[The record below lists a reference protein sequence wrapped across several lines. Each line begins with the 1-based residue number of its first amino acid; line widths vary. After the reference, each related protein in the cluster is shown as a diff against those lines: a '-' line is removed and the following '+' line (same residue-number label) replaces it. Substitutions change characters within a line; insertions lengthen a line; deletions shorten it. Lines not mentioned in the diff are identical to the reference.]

1 MSWQEE
7 LRRLDAELA
16 GGNITRHEHRKQRD
30 ELLAA
35 ASGGGVTSPLAAP
48 LVAAGSQPRW
58 QSANPVQSEAGQS
71 EQAQP
76 GPPPETPAPPQT
88 PTVTTSPPADLLAT
102 DRPTTAPSPADEQS
116 TDSMGYPGMSEAPTV
131 ITRPVMPGDLPGL
144 APPSPRHFSGVE
156 RQPSTPVPAQA
167 RVPGR
172 TWLFLGLGVFLVI
185 SLIVGATWFFS
196 KPSTGTATTA
206 PTSPV
211 NPQLDV
217 EGKLPVLPGKANPN
231 NSTMPIDK
239 AVQLQ
244 VISTEDASKV
254 RASGAQQVVYRASS
268 DATNVEDGYLM
279 LAIPTGSAS
288 DAAKLVQG
296 LRETLTGSGFKADP
310 LGPGDAGTAY
320 TGSNSTGR
328 VTALWYTSGTL
339 AIGIGVSQ
347 SLNGNSATL
356 RTRLVQVRDSVAVA
370 LPPG

>member
-35 ASGGGVTSPLAAP
+35 ASGGGVASPLAAP
-48 LVAAGSQPRW
+48 LVPAGSQPHW
-58 QSANPVQSEAGQS
+58 QSANPVQSEAGPS

-76 GPPPETPAPPQT
+76 GPPPEAPAAPQT
-88 PTVTTSPPADLLAT
+88 PTVLTNPSADLLAT
-102 DRPTTAPSPADEQS
+102 DRPTSAPSPADEQP

-131 ITRPVMPGDLPGL
+131 ITRAVMPGDLPGL

-156 RQPSTPVPAQA
+156 RQPSTPMPAHS

-172 TWLFLGLGVFLVI
+172 TWVFLGLGAFLVI
-185 SLIVGATWFFS
+185 GLIVGATFFFS
-196 KPSTGTATTA
+196 KPSTGTAA

-217 EGKLPVLPGKANPN
+217 EAKLPALPGKANPN
-231 NSTMPIDK
+231 NSTMSIDK

-244 VISTEDASKV
+244 VISAGDAPKV
-254 RASGAQQVVYRASS
+254 RASGAQEVVYRASS
-268 DATNVEDGYLM
+268 DATNVNDGYLM
-279 LAIPTGSAS
+279 LAIPTGSTN

-296 LRETLTGSGFKADP
+296 LRDTLTGSGFKADP
-310 LGPGDAGTAY
+310 VGPGDAGTAY
-320 TGSNSTGR
+320 TGSNPTGQ

-347 SLNGNSATL
+347 PPNGNSDTL
-356 RTRLVQVRDSVAVA
+356 HTRLVQVRDSVAAA